1 MTDRMKKYWD
11 KHDQWIKERDEV
23 LLSLDLKK
31 YKAFYRKWQKEGVYT
46 MPLPDNDMVVEIS
59 MRQSLLA
66 LPNLP
71 EGKMIEA
78 QLWLIDHGCDPHPW
92 KKGNR

>member
-1 MTDRMKKYWD
+1 
-11 KHDQWIKERDEV
+11 
-23 LLSLDLKK
+23 
-31 YKAFYRKWQKEGVYT
+31 